1 MQLGRRA
8 GKSVQGESD
17 RCAEFLS
24 LLRSSDYLAFVPM
37 AYAMGFILAPL
48 RGFAYATGFTLAL
61 LRGFGYATGFIFAP
75 LRGLAYATGFILRC
89 FAYAMALFL
98 RRFAALVTPRAL

>member
-24 LLRSSDYLAFVPM
+24 LLRSSDYLVFVPM
-37 AYAMGFILAPL
+37 AYAMGFIL
-48 RGFAYATGFTLAL
+48 
-61 LRGFGYATGFIFAP
+61 AP

-98 RRFAALVTPRAL
+98 RRFAALVTLRALLLRCFAALVTPSALFLRRFAFL